1 MTSTVRTGA
10 LLSEFEPTRLSWR
23 SRGRLARGKITI
35 LDGDPGLGKSTLLT
49 DWIAK
54 VTTGRPLPDAPYGS
68 EPNERG
74 VILISAEDDPSDTIV
89 PRLLAAG
96 GCPEQVLLLN
106 EVAVTNEEGQGV
118 LDLDGKP
125 KMEWFGVPDH
135 IGVLEE
141 AITYMNASLVIIDPI
156 MAFLSPDVKSNS
168 DQDVRQALSP
178 LAKMA
183 QRTGV
188 SVVLVRHLNKSGG
201 VNALYRGGGS
211 IGIIALARI
220 GLLLGR
226 PKDQPD
232 LRVLAS
238 VKNNISPHAP
248 SLGFRLQSVPGTDV
262 ALMEYVGEVAY
273 TAHDILEGDLTSEQE
288 QDERDEAMIW
298 LEDFLTGGPRNSK
311 DVFAEGKKASISA
324 NALRIAKTKMGVIA
338 KKQGY
343 QGAWTWELA
352 PKDPELEQKGFYDE
366 AF

>member
-1 MTSTVRTGA
+1 
-10 LLSEFEPTRLSWR
+10 LLSEFEPKRLAWR

-35 LDGDPGLGKSTLLT
+35 LDGDPGLGKSTMLT

-54 VTTGRPLPDAPYGS
+54 ITTGRDLPDAPYGHD
-68 EPNERG
+68 NKERG

-96 GCPEQVLLLN
+96 GDPSNVLLLN
-106 EVAVTNEEGQGV
+106 EVPLRNNEGQGV
-118 LDLDGKP
+118 TDLDGSP
-125 KMEWFGVPDH
+125 KNEWFGLPDH
-135 IGVLEE
+135 IGVLEDAVKHME
-141 AITYMNASLVIIDPI
+141 AGLIVIDPM
-156 MAFLSPDVKSNS
+156 MAFLSEGVKSNS
-168 DQDVRQALSP
+168 DQDIRQALSP

-188 SVVLVRHLNKSGG
+188 SIVLVRHLNKSGG

-211 IGIIALARI
+211 IGIIGLARI

-238 VKNNISPHAP
+238 VKNNIGPTAP
-248 SLGFRLQSVPGTDV
+248 SLGFKLQSVPGTDV
-262 ALMEYVGEVAY
+262 ALMEYIGEVAY
-273 TAHDILEGDLTSEQE
+273 TAHDILEGDLTSESE

-298 LEDFLTGGPRNSK
+298 LEEFLAAGPRNSK
-311 DVFAEGKKASISA
+311 DIFTEGKRASIST
-324 NALRIAKTKMGVIA
+324 NALRIAKTKMGVVA
-338 KKQGY
+338 NKQGY

-352 PKDPELEQKGFYDE
+352 PKDPGLEQKGLYDE
-366 AF
+366 TF

>member
-1 MTSTVRTGA
+1 MPDIVRIGA
-10 LLSEFEPTRLSWR
+10 LLSDFEPTRLSWR
-23 SRGRLARGKITI
+23 SRGRLARGKITV
-35 LDGDPGLGKSTLLT
+35 LDGDPGNGKSTLLT

-54 VTTGRPLPDAPYGS
+54 ITTGRPLPDAPYGT

-96 GCPEQVLLLN
+96 GCPENVLLLN
-106 EVAVTNEEGQGV
+106 QVPVRGEGGEQV
-118 LDLDGKP
+118 MDDDGNP
-125 KMEWFGVPDH
+125 KMDWFGLPDN
-135 IGVLEE
+135 IGLLE
-141 AITYMNASLVIIDPI
+141 AAVRSMDASLVVIDPM
-156 MAFLSPDVKSNS
+156 MAFLSRDVKSNS

-178 LAKMA
+178 LAIMA
-183 QRTGV
+183 QETGV

-211 IGIIALARI
+211 IGIIGLARI

-238 VKNNISPHAP
+238 VKNNISAHAP
-248 SLGFRLQSVPGTDV
+248 SLGFRLQPVQGTDV
-262 ALMEYVGEVAY
+262 ALMECIGEVAY
-273 TAHDILEGDLTSEQE
+273 TAYDILEGDLTSEQE

-311 DVFAEGKKASISA
+311 DVFAEGKKASISN
-324 NALRIAKTKMGVIA
+324 NALRIAKTKMGVLA

-343 QGAWTWELA
+343 QGGWTWELK
-352 PKDPELEQKGFYDE
+352 PKEPELEQAGFYDE
-366 AF
+366 TF